1 MQAVV
6 ATNHLVESQ
15 PEYQQFLRR
24 QEEIEKEQ
32 AEEEQRQAA
41 EREAQWRKVEEE
53 AQEQWRKLQERLA
66 QAKDERLKQN
76 LKIRLE
82 WEREQEKLKEI
93 QLEKERK
100 LEEERA
106 QQEKHVKELLD
117 FLEQGGDTPEHL
129 KRTMETNPG
138 KKPCPFFQKVCAC
151 RFFDTCSRN
160 HIRPGVSST
169 LLITNFFTHISLE
182 VKENEH
188 GSDSSLEFEKEDTFK
203 YYKDFFYDVILE
215 LEKCGKIRR
224 FVTCCNHEPHLRG
237 NVYIQYETTREA
249 LSSYH
254 KFNGR
259 FYAGKQLNVEF
270 CSISNWRNA
279 ICGLFFRN
287 KCPKGNS
294 CNFLHIFRNPRG
306 LYMHAEEFHESTRR
320 KRHRKFDDSPDSS
333 RHSHKD
339 VWRWSESPERP
350 INLENRIGKSLQRTD
365 RSAREEKRKPRKR
378 NRSRSSDERTHKSR
392 RSKI

>member
-1 MQAVV
+1 MVFLNKSSRHSEWRKTAKKLRRKRIRQAK
-6 ATNHLVESQ
+6 AKARDAQLREVESQ

-24 QEEIEKEQ
+24 QEKLETEQ
-32 AEEEQRQAA
+32 AGEEQRQAA

-254 KFNGR
+254 KFNGS
-259 FYAGKQLNVEF
+259 FYAGKQLNGCSSETNDRKGTLAIF
-270 CSISNWRNA
+270 CTFSATPEDCTCTPKSSMNQPGEKDIESLTICPIVLDIHTKTYRDGLSRQSVPLILKIALESLCNA
-279 ICGLFFRN
+279 PTGQRE
-287 KCPKGNS
+287 KKRGN
-294 CNFLHIFRNPRG
+294 
-306 LYMHAEEFHESTRR
+306 
-320 KRHRKFDDSPDSS
+320 
-333 RHSHKD
+333 
-339 VWRWSESPERP
+339 
-350 INLENRIGKSLQRTD
+350 
-365 RSAREEKRKPRKR
+365 
-378 NRSRSSDERTHKSR
+378 
-392 RSKI
+392 